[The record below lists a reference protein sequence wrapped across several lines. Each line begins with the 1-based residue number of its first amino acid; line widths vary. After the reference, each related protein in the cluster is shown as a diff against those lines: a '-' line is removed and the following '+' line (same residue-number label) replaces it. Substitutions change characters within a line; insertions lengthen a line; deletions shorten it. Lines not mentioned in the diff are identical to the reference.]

1 MAKMNVNPH
10 NAFVK
15 QVMGA
20 VQHYNPEKYWKRRAI
35 VVDPKSKTPKLL
47 KLFYLY
53 YIKKCDAFNNAS
65 LGTDLHQG
73 AVFEGRPELPHGL
86 NGIII
91 HLKAHIGRDAVIWQQ
106 VTIGSSGGGL
116 HISVIIAKLG
126 QEPKF
131 WVESPLETMLQSVPI
146 QS

>member
-106 VTIGSSGGGL
+106 VTIGSSGGDS
-116 HISVIIAKLG
+116 IYR
-126 QEPKF
+126 
-131 WVESPLETMLQSVPI
+131 
-146 QS
+146 